1 MNLTMF
7 GERNTSIRP
16 IIEKSSDLLAS
27 EIFLSSPPESI
38 NLKPAD
44 SKEMTTITTETPIT

>member
-16 IIEKSSDLLAS
+16 IIEKRSDLLAS